1 MQSEEKSLRWLI
13 EKWLPS
19 TPDASL
25 RLTRYAG
32 SKSRRRRIV
41 RVQTS
46 GAGMPFDIF
55 FFRHDDG
62 AWRIFPPAPGALAMN
77 HT

>member
-1 MQSEEKSLRWLI
+1 MQSEVNSLRWLV

-19 TPDASL
+19 APATPL
-25 RLTRYAG
+25 RMTRYGRAN
-32 SKSRRRRIV
+32 SSQIRIV

-46 GAGMPFDIF
+46 GTAMPFAIF

-62 AWRIFPPAPGALAMN
+62 AWRVFPPAPGHL
-77 HT
+77 TVQRQ